1 VLNCYLKFLYIELHH
16 KENGINIDFIA
27 KLMDYLAIKIK
38 LGNLIVMLE
47 KSTATKSIIH
57 TVIIDDIRL
66 LIPVFL
72 LQKLQVHPLTSSLYP
87 VSLGKHSESAY
98 QIHKNSSDHHSLLY
112 CQSTTGILD
121 YKNRTREVKSG
132 DLVIM
137 PANTSFKFSTVQK
150 DGKSDIKNK
159 SGKIYWLNFKGDLA
173 NNFTERLLMKMD
185 DGLAHVGNVD
195 EVIQDFDNLLALGR
209 RGYTATNVIHAV
221 HVLQQTLSFLALQ
234 LRLTDFNNS
243 SKFDIDAV
251 ERLMRNNLH
260 QELSLD
266 TLAHYSELSKFH
278 FSKKFKELT
287 DTSPIQHF
295 INMKIQRA
303 CFDLDNS
310 TNTIKEISESLGYG
324 DPYYFSRLFK
334 KSIGMSPKQYR
345 DSGHK

>member
-1 VLNCYLKFLYIELHH
+1 MRQQSKII
-16 KENGINIDFIA
+16 K
-27 KLMDYLAIKIK
+27 AISH
-38 LGNLIVMLE
+38 NVP
-47 KSTATKSIIH
+47 H
-57 TVIIDDIRL
+57 DDIRL

-72 LQKLQVHPLTSSLYP
+72 LKKLQVHPLTSSLYP
-87 VSLGKHSESAY
+87 TSLGKYSGQSFL
-98 QIHKNSSDHHSLLY
+98 IKNTNTNHHSLFY
-112 CQSTTGILD
+112 CQSTKGILD
-121 YKNRTREVKSG
+121 YNNKTREVNSG

-137 PANTSFKFSTVQK
+137 PAKANFKFSTTEQ
-150 DGKSDIKNK
+150 DKSNL
-159 SGKIYWLNFKGDLA
+159 GKIYWLNFKGDLA
-173 NNFTERLLMKMD
+173 NNFTERLLMKME
-185 DGLAHVGNVD
+185 DGLAQVGKVD
-195 EVIQDFDNLLALGR
+195 EVIQDFDNLLALGS

-243 SKFDIDAV
+243 STFDIEAV

-266 TLAHYSELSKFH
+266 TLAHYSQLSKFH

-303 CFDLDNS
+303 CFELDNS
-310 TNTIKEISESLGYG
+310 ALTIKEISENLGYN

-345 DSGHK
+345 DSGHR

>member
-1 VLNCYLKFLYIELHH
+1 VLNCYLKYLCIELHH

-27 KLMDYLAIKIK
+27 NLMDYLAIKTK
-38 LGNLIVMLE
+38 FGNLITMLE
-47 KSTATKSIIH
+47 KPKSTKSINQAANIE
-57 TVIIDDIRL
+57 DIRL

-72 LQKLQVHPLTSSLYP
+72 LKKLQVHPLTLSLYP

-98 QIHKNSSDHHSLLY
+98 QINKKSSDHHSLLY

-121 YKNRTREVKSG
+121 YNNRTRKVKSG
-132 DLVIM
+132 DLVII
-137 PANTSFKFSTVQK
+137 PANTSFEFSTV
-150 DGKSDIKNK
+150 KNK

-234 LRLTDFNNS
+234 LRLTDFNNT

-266 TLAHYSELSKFH
+266 TLAHYSKLSKFH

-310 TNTIKEISESLGYG
+310 SHTIKEISESLGYG

-334 KSIGMSPKQYR
+334 KSVGMSPKQYR
-345 DSGHK
+345 DSGHQ